1 MMIMMKRRQIL
12 VVDDEL
18 DITLTLKS
26 VLEQSGFNVNLF
38 NDPLLALQNFKTNFY
53 DLIILDIKM
62 PKMNGFD
69 LYEKIK
75 MIDNKVKVCF
85 LTAWSDF
92 RDYKLSRREEFS
104 KEDGI
109 QLIQKPIE
117 NEKLIEQINTII

>member
-1 MMIMMKRRQIL
+1 MGTNNH

-26 VLEQSGFNVNLF
+26 VLEQSGFNVDLF

-85 LTAWSDF
+85 LTA
-92 RDYKLSRREEFS
+92 
-104 KEDGI
+104 
-109 QLIQKPIE
+109 
-117 NEKLIEQINTII
+117 